1 MHRQYYLYY
10 FPFVGF
16 PFFLFNSRYK
26 FVCETT
32 IYQRKGEDTIIATQ
46 NELVCRNYLL
56 PTYFNI
62 SMERNTL
69 EALETHEGVVNVRD
83 RLFINRQEGW
93 ADKRR
98 DGAIISWICPTRFY
112 QPKRQSSADGGGENG
127 YKVISTDDHNSFG
140 NTEANASIENS
151 SFCFL
156 ALSFV
161 CMEVRV
167 EV

>member
-1 MHRQYYLYY
+1 M
-10 FPFVGF
+10 
-16 PFFLFNSRYK
+16 
-26 FVCETT
+26 
-32 IYQRKGEDTIIATQ
+32 D
-46 NELVCRNYLL
+46 RNYSL

-69 EALETHEGVVNVRD
+69 EALETHEGVVNVRGK
-83 RLFINRQEGW
+83 LFINRQEGW

-98 DGAIISWICPTRFY
+98 DGTIISWICPTRFY
-112 QPKRQSSADGGGENG
+112 QPKWQSSADGGDENCH
-127 YKVISTDDHNSFG
+127 KVILTDDHNSFG
-140 NTEANASIENS
+140 KTEAKASIENS

-161 CMEVRV
+161 CMEVRI